1 LLNPEY
7 NINPVAGNSLGYT
20 HSLETKEKMSRMAL
34 GRKHTEEVK
43 LSMSE
48 SPRRGGAN
56 NSFYGKTHT
65 LDSLALMK
73 ANKNRINPPVPGL
86 EVEITD
92 LETEITTKYSSI
104 RKAVES
110 INSHVRTILRREKT
124 QIEKGVNTPYR
135 NRYII
140 SIKRN

>member
-20 HSLETKEKMSRMAL
+20 HSLETKEKMRIMAL

-48 SPRRGGAN
+48 SRRGAN
-56 NSFYGKTHT
+56 NPFYGKTHT

-73 ANKNRINPPVPGL
+73 ANNKNRINPPVPGL

-92 LETEITTKYSSI
+92 LETGITTKYSSI

-110 INSHVRTILRREKT
+110 INSQVSTILRREKT